1 MPRPRSFLPVIALL
15 VFAPLLHADESS
27 LDRIKKDLY
36 FLASEDLEG
45 RGLRTEG
52 INKAAAYIADQF
64 KAAGLKPAG
73 KDGSYFQPFS
83 LKETYL
89 EAGPHKLAL
98 SGPDGKAVAP
108 KFRQGFSV
116 SGLSGKGTVGGDLV
130 FAGYGITSD
139 KYDDYKG
146 LNVKNKVVIV
156 LRQTPRARTKKDPLF
171 SQEEVG
177 KHAPLAAKIKLAA
190 KNGAAA
196 VVFVND
202 ADMAGK
208 DDPLMTFEYAA
219 SNNEVGTLPVVHAKR
234 EVIDQVLSAA
244 GKKLSAIE
252 AEIDKELKPRS
263 FAVPG
268 WSATVQT
275 GVGVRELPVKNV
287 VGYLEGS
294 GPLKDETV
302 VLGAH
307 YDHLGRGETGTKEL
321 GSTAI
326 HYGADDNA
334 SGTTALIELARRF
347 GAQPNREGRRI
358 VFAAFSAEERGLFGS
373 LAYVDKPPFPIKDTV
388 AMLNMDMVGRVRP
401 DEKTKKDRL
410 VIGGLGSA
418 KTFEKLIDE
427 ATAKLDLYVAKDK
440 AGVGPSDHTSFYL
453 AKVPV
458 YFFFSGEHAEYHTP
472 KDRPETINV
481 AGIAKVVDLVEALTT
496 RIATEKD
503 RPEYVAGATASMG
516 GRAAGGPKL
525 GVMPRYEGGED
536 GMEISAV
543 MPGGAAE
550 AAGLKKGDKITAIGN
565 RPVKNVQDYMAAM
578 SGLRRGEPVEITVNR
593 DGKPVKVKASPK

>member
-1 MPRPRSFLPVIALL
+1 MPRLRSILPVAALL
-15 VFAPLLHADESS
+15 AFAPLLHADDAS
-27 LDRIKKDLY
+27 LDRIKKDLF
-36 FLASEDLEG
+36 FLASEELEG
-45 RGLRTEG
+45 RGLKTDG
-52 INKAAAYIADQF
+52 IHKAAAYIADQF

-73 KDGSYFQPFS
+73 KDGSYFQPFGI
-83 LKETYL
+83 KETYL
-89 EAGPHKLAL
+89 EAGPHKLVL
-98 SGPDGKAVAP
+98 SGADGRAIGAEFKKSFA
-108 KFRQGFSV
+108 V

-130 FAGYGITSD
+130 FAGYGITSE

-146 LNVKNKVVIV
+146 LDVKNKVVIV
-156 LRQTPRARTKKDPLF
+156 LRQTPRARAKKDTLF
-171 SQEEVG
+171 TDEEVG
-177 KHAPLAAKIKLAA
+177 KHAPLAGKIKLAA

-208 DDPLMTFEYAA
+208 DDPLMPFEYAA
-219 SNNEVGTLPVVHAKR
+219 SNNEVGSLPVVHAKR
-234 EVIDQVLSAA
+234 ELVDQVLAA
-244 GKKLSAIE
+244 TGRKLADVE
-252 AEIDKELKPRS
+252 AEINKDLKPRS
-263 FAVPG
+263 FAVAG
-268 WSATVQT
+268 WSANVQT
-275 GVGVRELPVKNV
+275 GVGVRELPAKNV

-307 YDHLGRGETGTKEL
+307 YDHLGRGETGTRML

-334 SGTTALIELARRF
+334 SGTTALMELARRF
-347 GAQPNREGRRI
+347 GARPDREGRRI

-373 LAYVDKPPFPIKDTV
+373 LAYVDRPPFPIKDTV

-410 VIGGLGSA
+410 VVGGLGSA
-418 KTFEKLIDE
+418 KTFEKLVDE
-427 ATAKLDLYVAKDK
+427 ANRNFDFHVSKDR

-481 AGIAKVVDLVEALTT
+481 AGVARVTSLVESLAA
-496 RIATEKD
+496 RIASEKE
-503 RPEYVAGATASMG
+503 RPEYVAGATGSMG
-516 GRAAGGPKL
+516 GRAGGPKL
-525 GVMPRYEGGED
+525 GVMPRYEGSED
-536 GMEISAV
+536 GMEISGV
-543 MPGGAAE
+543 VPGGAAE
-550 AAGLKKGDKITAIGN
+550 AAGLKKGDKITAIGGK
-565 RPVKNVQDYMAAM
+565 PVKNVQDYMAAM
-578 SGLRRGEPVEITVNR
+578 SGLKRGEDVEITVTR
-593 DGKPVKVKASPK
+593 DGKKVTVKASPK